1 MPFGSRVHV
10 KSSTDMDKFPFLI
23 KDDKRD
29 YIGNPRQDSMVIDDV
44 LVDNFEDDQC
54 SNDVVQKNS
63 SHLSAL
69 VSCKMPVYD
78 V

>member
-1 MPFGSRVHV
+1 MDVPLGSRVHV

-44 LVDNFEDDQC
+44 LVDNFERGQFTLD
-54 SNDVVQKNS
+54 SLRS
-63 SHLSAL
+63 
-69 VSCKMPVYD
+69 
-78 V
+78 